1 LKDSNATL
9 CASKPQ
15 GGRQVNYGMD
25 LEFKTQLLAK
35 KSAILKKWFD
45 AVADTYAD
53 DTAGFLKKQKAQ
65 FTNPV
70 GYTLSEGLEG
80 LFDALIKG
88 VILDSVSTFLDS
100 IVRIRAIQDF
110 TPSEAVSFIFQLKKI
125 VRQELGNEFVQQQ
138 RLTEELA
145 AFDSSID
152 DLALYSFD
160 IYIKCREKIYELKAN
175 EARNMT
181 FRLLQQAKLIVDNQD

>member
-1 LKDSNATL
+1 MDTGLKS
-9 CASKPQ
+9 
-15 GGRQVNYGMD
+15 
-25 LEFKTQLLAK
+25 QLRAK
-35 KSAILKKWFD
+35 KSAIVKKWFD
-45 AVADTYAD
+45 AVAETYPDNTSA
-53 DTAGFLKKQKAQ
+53 FLKKQKAQ

-80 LFDALIKG
+80 LFEALLKG
-88 VILDSVSTFLDS
+88 MIPDTVSSFLDS

-110 TPSEAVSFIFQLKKI
+110 KPSEAVAFIFLLKKI
-125 VRQELGNEFVQQQ
+125 VRQELESEVLKQQGMN
-138 RLTEELA
+138 EELA
-145 AFDSSID
+145 VFDSSVD

-160 IYIKCREKIYELKAN
+160 IYITCREKIYELKAN

>member
-1 LKDSNATL
+1 MDINLKN
-9 CASKPQ
+9 
-15 GGRQVNYGMD
+15 
-25 LEFKTQLLAK
+25 QLIAK

-45 AVADTYAD
+45 AVADTYPD
-53 DTAGFLKKQKAQ
+53 NTAAFLKKQKAQ

-80 LFDALIKG
+80 LFDSLLKG
-88 VILDSVSTFLDS
+88 MIPDTVSIFLDS
-100 IVRIRAIQDF
+100 IVRIRAIQEF
-110 TPSEAVSFIFQLKKI
+110 APSEAVAFIFLLKRI
-125 VRQELGNEFVQQQ
+125 VREELGPDVPGQPGLND
-138 RLTEELA
+138 ELL

-160 IYIKCREKIYELKAN
+160 LYIKCREKIYELKAN

>member
-1 LKDSNATL
+1 MDKD
-9 CASKPQ
+9 
-15 GGRQVNYGMD
+15 
-25 LEFKTQLLAK
+25 FKNQLMAK
-35 KSAILKKWFD
+35 KPAILRKWFD
-45 AVADTYAD
+45 AVADTYPD
-53 DTAGFLKKQKAQ
+53 NTATFLKKKKAQ

-70 GYTLSEGLEG
+70 GYTLAEGLEG
-80 LFDALIKG
+80 LFEALLKG
-88 VILDSVSTFLDS
+88 VITDTVSTFLDS
-100 IVRIRAIQDF
+100 IVRIRAIQEF
-110 TPSEAVSFIFQLKKI
+110 TPSEAVAFVFQLKKI
-125 VRQELGNEFVQQQ
+125 IRQELGNEIVQQQ
-138 RLTEELA
+138 RLNEELA